1 MYFKPMGIE
10 NSVSEVLNQA
20 SAWFSEGHDVEL
32 VTVVGTFGSSPRPVG
47 SLAAVRH
54 DGMMAGSVSGGC
66 VEKQLVERMRLG
78 DTQNNLSYKISDE
91 EAKRHGLLCG
101 GEIELVF
108 ETITASSKLAELQA
122 RLANNI
128 RTRRTLNLLTGN
140 VELSDAKR
148 SDQFEYDGDAVVN
161 IIGPRCH
168 LLIIGANELARFTA
182 EFATAV
188 DFTVTAADPRKEFR
202 DSWPIANVTTVDAMP
217 DDAVKAISQH
227 EHCGVLALTHD
238 PNLDDLALME
248 ALELDL
254 FYVGALGS
262 TRSHEKR
269 LHRLRGFDIPE
280 DKLSS
285 IQAPIGLSI
294 GSRTSAEIA
303 IAIVGEL
310 IQHRAQLNN

>member
-1 MYFKPMGIE
+1 MGIK
-10 NSVSEVLNQA
+10 NSASDVLNQA
-20 SAWFSEGHDVEL
+20 INWHNEGHSVEL
-32 VTVVGTFGSSPRPVG
+32 VTVVNTFGSSPRPIG

-54 DGMMAGSVSGGC
+54 DGLMAGSVSGGC

-78 DTQNNLSYKISDE
+78 QCENSVSYRIDDE

-108 ETITASSKLAELQA
+108 ETVTDSSKLVELQT
-122 RLANNI
+122 RLTNNI
-128 RTRRTLNLLTGN
+128 RTRRTLNLSTGA
-140 VELSDAKR
+140 VELSDATR
-148 SDQFEYDGDAVVN
+148 EDLFEYSGNTVVN
-161 IIGPRCH
+161 VIGPRCH
-168 LLIIGANELARFTA
+168 LLLIGANELARFTA
-182 EFATAV
+182 EFAVAV
-188 DFTVTAADPRKEFR
+188 DFTVTVAEPRDEFR
-202 DSWPIANVTTVDAMP
+202 SSWSVTNVAAVNSMP
-217 DDAVKAISQH
+217 DDAVKAHSQH

-262 TRSHEKR
+262 KRSHEKR
-269 LHRLRGFDIPE
+269 IHRLKGFDIPK
-280 DKLSS
+280 DKLSR

-303 IAIVGEL
+303 VAIVGEL
-310 IQHRAQLNN
+310 ILHRAKLVNT